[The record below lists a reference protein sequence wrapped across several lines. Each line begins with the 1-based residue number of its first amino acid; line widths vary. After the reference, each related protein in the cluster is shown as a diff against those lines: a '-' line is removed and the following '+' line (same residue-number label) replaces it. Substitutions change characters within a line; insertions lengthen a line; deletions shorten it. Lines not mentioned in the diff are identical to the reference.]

1 MVEGGAMVDK
11 KRLRPA
17 QPPQKV
23 ALVKSNVDLLS
34 NVTERKKRNKR
45 FIGGGRERAPDC
57 IL

>member
-23 ALVKSNVDLLS
+23 ALVKRDVELLR
-34 NVTERKKRNKR
+34 NVTKRK
-45 FIGGGRERAPDC
+45 EETSVS
-57 IL
+57 

>member
-1 MVEGGAMVDK
+1 MVEGGTMVDK

-34 NVTERKKRNKR
+34 NVTERKKETNVS
-45 FIGGGRERAPDC
+45 
-57 IL
+57 